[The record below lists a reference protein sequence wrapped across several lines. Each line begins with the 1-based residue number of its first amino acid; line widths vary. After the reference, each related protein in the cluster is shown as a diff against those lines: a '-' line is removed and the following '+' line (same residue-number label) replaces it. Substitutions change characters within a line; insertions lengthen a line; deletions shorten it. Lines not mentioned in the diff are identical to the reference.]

1 MRFAILAALAT
12 CAACRPPSGSGESG
26 SRSSSPQL
34 SKSIAQRAA
43 DAKASGL
50 ARDVRFDLSG
60 DLSEFGD
67 EVAIAVEHQRVLFTD
82 AGDVSGAIDAFVRV
96 RYPVRFDD
104 AVGAVAGE
112 RTHLLEVLVDNE
124 RPLFVVRFYDEAEL
138 RDYFPDKADANFMA
152 GLFRRAV
159 KEALAKSKR
168 TGGEE

>member
-1 MRFAILAALAT
+1 M
-12 CAACRPPSGSGESG
+12 
-26 SRSSSPQL
+26 
-34 SKSIAQRAA
+34 
-43 DAKASGL
+43 
-50 ARDVRFDLSG
+50 
-60 DLSEFGD
+60 
-67 EVAIAVEHQRVLFTD
+67 AIAVEHQRVLFTD